1 MPPYEHDGAVSAYAP
16 APPVDFARIACRLRR
31 GALVADRV
39 FDEVFPLAARSPSRV
54 YWTPVEVAVR
64 AAKLLEDGRSPVGP
78 RTILDIGAG
87 VGKFCI
93 VAAAAVSAQVRGVE
107 HRPHLVDIA
116 REAAAKIGV
125 SPSFTHGTLEE
136 QDPSSIDAVYMFNPF
151 AENLCPRVDRLDGTV
166 ELSEDKF
173 WRDIRAT
180 ERFLAR
186 AKVGTRVA
194 IYCGFGGNMPD
205 GYVLATRERCAGTL
219 ELWVK
224 ADEPRERSPEPR
236 RPAHRRPPSS
246 LH

>member
-1 MPPYEHDGAVSAYAP
+1 VSAFAP
-16 APPVDFARIACRLRR
+16 APADFTRIASRLRR

-64 AAKLLEDGRSPVGP
+64 AAKLLADGP
-78 RTILDIGAG
+78 RSTILDIGAG

-93 VAAAAVSAQVRGVE
+93 VAAAAVRAEVRGVE
-107 HRPHLVDIA
+107 HRPHLVEIA
-116 REAAAKIGV
+116 RQAAAKLGV

-136 QDPSSIDAVYMFNPF
+136 QDPSNIDGIYMFNPF
-151 AENLCPRVDRLDGTV
+151 AENLCPRVDRLDATV
-166 ELSEDKF
+166 ELSEDRF

-180 ERFLAR
+180 ERFLTRAR
-186 AKVGTRVA
+186 VGTRVA

-205 GYVLATRERCAGTL
+205 GYVLAVRERCAGPL

-224 ADEPRERSPEPR
+224 EDEPRERFKAPPR
-236 RPAHRRPPSS
+236 RRASS

>member
-1 MPPYEHDGAVSAYAP
+1 VEDVSAFAP
-16 APPVDFARIACRLRR
+16 APADFARIASRLRR

-64 AAKLLEDGRSPVGP
+64 AAKLLDDGPGS
-78 RTILDIGAG
+78 TILDIGAG

-93 VAAAAVSAQVRGVE
+93 VAAAAVRAQVRGIE
-107 HRPHLVDIA
+107 HRPHLVEIA

-125 SPSFTHGTLEE
+125 SPSFAHGTLEE
-136 QDPSSIDAVYMFNPF
+136 QDPSRIDAIYMFNPF
-151 AENLCPRVDRLDGTV
+151 AENLCPRVDRLDATV

-180 ERFLAR
+180 ERFLTSTR
-186 AKVGTRVA
+186 VGTRVA
-194 IYCGFGGNMPD
+194 IYCGFGGNMPE
-205 GYVLATRERCAGTL
+205 GYVLTVRERCGGPL

-224 ADEPRERSPEPR
+224 EYEPRDPSSA
-236 RPAHRRPPSS
+236 AHRTRARRRASS